1 MNSKQQKKHEAD
13 FPSNLETFEGNAAA
27 IVSKLEQRKI
37 EDKPTVEKCS
47 QSILIAMGALAKRV
61 NDRDDRNGQI
71 RAIMGDL
78 LANTVAM
85 AYVSNGIAARAYELT
100 AGTVLPFGG
109 AFTGLMQST
118 FCQYRVH
125 AASYDLEKMLQGEN
139 PISQEWF
146 EKLSHERAES
156 LANLYKA
163 LRTFAMEFDLDLESC
178 LSHGLKR
185 MNNGIGVIA

>member
-1 MNSKQQKKHEAD
+1 MNSQQQND
-13 FPSNLETFEGNAAA
+13 SFEENAAR

-47 QSILIAMGALAKRV
+47 HRILRAMGELSSLINSPQSTNTRFVAV
-61 NDRDDRNGQI
+61 
-71 RAIMGDL
+71 MGDL

-109 AFTGLMQST
+109 AFTGLMQAT

-163 LRTFAMEFDLDLESC
+163 LRTVAMEFDLDLDQC
-178 LSHGLKR
+178 LAHGLKR